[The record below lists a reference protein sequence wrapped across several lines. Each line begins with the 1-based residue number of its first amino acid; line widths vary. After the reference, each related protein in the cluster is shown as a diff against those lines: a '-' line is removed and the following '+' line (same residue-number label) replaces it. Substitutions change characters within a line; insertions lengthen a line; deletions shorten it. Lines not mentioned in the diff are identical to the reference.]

1 LPASWLSSPVGAWA
15 REDPETRLKASQKQ
29 AGQWADRGREVVS
42 RQKENLGAAVEAGRQ
57 AYREASSEGAAKK
70 S

>member
-1 LPASWLSSPVGAWA
+1 MEGAEEGRDFIVSKGRQA
-15 REDPETRLKASQKQ
+15 REQ

-57 AYREASSEGAAKK
+57 AYREATSEGAAKK